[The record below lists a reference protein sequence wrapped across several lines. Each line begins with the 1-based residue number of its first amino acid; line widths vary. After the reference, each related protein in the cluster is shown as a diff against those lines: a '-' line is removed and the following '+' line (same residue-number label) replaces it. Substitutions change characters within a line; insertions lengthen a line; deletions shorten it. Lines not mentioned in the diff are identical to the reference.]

1 MFYRQELHGFALN
14 DRIGV
19 FNIKMMNKLTPF
31 HVAVPVYD
39 LDESR
44 RFYSEVLGCTEGRSS
59 DAWTDFNLYGHQF
72 VIHLK
77 PKPVENT
84 ALHVNPVDG
93 HDVPVPHYG
102 VVLEWD
108 EWQHLEKRL
117 KAQGIKFVIE
127 PYIRFKGLPGEQAT
141 MFFLD
146 PSGNALEF
154 KAFKDIGQLFAV

>member
-1 MFYRQELHGFALN
+1 MSK
-14 DRIGV
+14 I
-19 FNIKMMNKLTPF
+19 TPF

-39 LDESR
+39 IGEAR
-44 RFYSEVLGCTEGRSS
+44 KFYREVLGCGEGRT
-59 DAWTDFNLYGHQF
+59 DDLWTDFDLYGHQF
-72 VIHLK
+72 VIHYK
-77 PKPVENT
+77 PKPKNIEEHHT
-84 ALHVNPVDG
+84 NPVDR

-108 EWQHLEKRL
+108 EFEMLAKRL
-117 KAQGIKFVIE
+117 KAHGVKFVIE

-154 KAFKDIGQLFAV
+154 TAFKDVGQLFAK

>member
-1 MFYRQELHGFALN
+1 M
-14 DRIGV
+14 
-19 FNIKMMNKLTPF
+19 KLTPF

-39 LDESR
+39 LNEAR
-44 RFYSEVLGCTEGRSS
+44 KFYREVLGCDEGRSS
-59 DAWTDFNLYGHQF
+59 DQWTDFSLYGHQF

-77 PKPVENT
+77 PRPAEV
-84 ALHVNPVDG
+84 AGHHSNPVDG
-93 HDVPVPHYG
+93 HDVPIPHYG

-108 EWQHLEKRL
+108 EWHRL
-117 KAQGIKFVIE
+117 KEKLCAHQTKFVIE

-154 KAFKDIGQLFAV
+154 KSFKDIGQLFAT

>member
-1 MFYRQELHGFALN
+1 MTT
-14 DRIGV
+14 
-19 FNIKMMNKLTPF
+19 KLTPF

-39 LDESR
+39 LEEANK
-44 RFYSEVLGCTEGRSS
+44 FYREVLGCSEGRSS
-59 DAWTDFNLYGHQF
+59 EIWTDFNLYGHQF

-77 PKPVENT
+77 PRPVEKVE
-84 ALHVNPVDG
+84 HHFNPVDG
-93 HDVPVPHYG
+93 HDVPVPHFG

-108 EWQHLEKRL
+108 EWHQLEARL
-117 KAQGIKFVIE
+117 REHNVKFVIE

-154 KAFKDIGQLFAV
+154 KSFKDLGQLFAV